1 MYIKEYIM
9 ALLLSN
15 TRVEITATTSYNV
28 DMSIFE
34 AIALGIV
41 QGITEFLP
49 ISSSGH
55 LILLRSLFGVNDA
68 QGLAFDAVLQLAS
81 VAAVFVYFFPDV
93 WLLTQTALRKLGRL
107 PVNKKEETLLYALL
121 IGTIPALVCGIFLES
136 FMESTFRHP
145 VLVAIVLILG
155 SILFMYAEFVYQN
168 KPRTNE
174 MSIKNGIKIGMFQVL
189 ALVPGMSRSG
199 VTISGGMLLGLSRTE
214 AARFAFLLSIPII
227 TGAGLK
233 KLLELIVNKEA
244 IQWLPLLVGTMVSFF
259 ISLCAIHF
267 LLKFVRNHSLWPFIW
282 YRIILASFVL
292 FVFFLG

>member
-1 MYIKEYIM
+1 MQF
-9 ALLLSN
+9 
-15 TRVEITATTSYNV
+15 
-28 DMSIFE
+28 FE
-34 AIALGIV
+34 AIALGLV
-41 QGITEFLP
+41 QGVTEFLP

-93 WLLTQTALRKLGRL
+93 WLLAQTALRKLGRL
-107 PVNKKEETLLYALL
+107 PVNRREETLLYALL
-121 IGTIPALVCGIFLES
+121 IGTIPAIIFGLFLES

-145 VLVAIVLILG
+145 ILVALVLVVG
-155 SILFMYAEFVYQN
+155 SVLFMFAEYTYQN
-168 KPRTNE
+168 SPRTNE
-174 MSIKNGIKIGMFQVL
+174 MSIKTGLKIGFFQVL

-199 VTISGGMLLGLSRTE
+199 ATISGGMFLGLSRVE

-233 KLLELIVNKEA
+233 KLLELITSDET
-244 IQWLPLLVGTMVSFF
+244 IQWVPLLSGSLVSFF
-259 ISLCAIHF
+259 VSLLAIHF
-267 LLKFVRNHSLWPFIW
+267 LLSFVRSHSLWPFIW

-292 FVFFLG
+292 FVFFFG